1 MVRAASRAALVHPEL
16 RNKPARLPLAADVL
30 GWSPDPSFRP
40 SKQVQVVELDDA
52 ADDATLARAVAHVWS
67 RALPADRPPWE
78 LTAFSDRSGG
88 RTTILV
94 KAHHSLA
101 DALGTAGLAA
111 TLLGTPPDAVP
122 APIPRVPR
130 RRVRAGMVPSLL
142 NAAAAI
148 ADEGARRS
156 RALAAEVRDMIRPG
170 VALARTREVG
180 RILESA
186 GTLLSSPAPETPW
199 NGALGSE
206 RRVAWLALSRDVL
219 RGIEDAF
226 GGGWEDAWLTIVADA
241 LGRNLRGRGRATTGL
256 TLLAYVP
263 GEEHGQ
269 GAAVLSSAAAH
280 ATARLVGLPV
290 DEMSPAARHA
300 AITRGRAEP
309 LAAARGSGLEQLA
322 RMSHR
327 LPAPLQTLL
336 GSLCYQAANT
346 VPARRARACRAAAP
360 GRPARDHDRAAGG
373 SAVARGPRDRRARV
387 ARRGGGGR
395 RHGGRGAG
403 TAARR
408 RRPRAARRVRRGRR
422 GGRRAAGRSAA
433 PRALELTATRA
444 GRGRPAAAAPYLRRF
459 ARGDSTAASFSST
472 FRRRAARHS
481 SSAGVR
487 SRKAR

>member
-1 MVRAASRAALVHPEL
+1 MTPDPRLDLEEHATSYASAEDGSLLHAGALVFFDGGLERLDVVRAASRAALVHPEL
-16 RNKPARLPLAADVL
+16 RNKPARLPLAADLL
-30 GWSPDPSFRP
+30 GWSLDPSFRP

-78 LTAFSDRSGG
+78 LTAFSDRNGG

-101 DALGTAGLAA
+101 DALGTAGFAT

-122 APIPRVPR
+122 PPIPRVPR
-130 RRVRAGMVPSLL
+130 RRVRTGMVPSLL

-226 GGGWEDAWLTIVADA
+226 GGSWEDAWLTIVADA

-346 VPARRARACRAAAP
+346 VLLDERAPAEPLRL
-360 GRPARDHDRAAGG
+360 
-373 SAVARGPRDRRARV
+373 
-387 ARRGGGGR
+387 
-395 RHGGRGAG
+395 
-403 TAARR
+403 
-408 RRPRAARRVRRGRR
+408 
-422 GGRRAAGRSAA
+422 AGRLATTIVPLSALPWHVGLA
-433 PRALELTATRA
+433 IAALEWHDEEVVVGITADAALVPQLGEVVRALHDAYVEV
-444 GRGRPAAAAPYLRRF
+444 AAAAGVPPVDPLRF
-459 ARGDSTAASFSST
+459 ARSS
-472 FRRRAARHS
+472 
-481 SSAGVR
+481 
-487 SRKAR
+487 